1 VLHQIFTLLEQGG
14 PVIKQIISGKPSLVV
29 NKNGIDIKELKR
41 NNMGVEDL
49 IESMRGCGYFSL
61 EQVEYA
67 IFESNGKLSV
77 LERKVEQAEPSSLPL
92 LIINDGKIGIKNLK
106 LLNVEKQSVERFLSS
121 VSASVRTT
129 EVLTIDGNG
138 RAYLKQKNK
147 AYKVL
152 DFKLPEGVSW

>member
-1 VLHQIFTLLEQGG
+1 
-14 PVIKQIISGKPSLVV
+14 
-29 NKNGIDIKELKR
+29 
-41 NNMGVEDL
+41 MGVEDL

-77 LERKVEQAEPSSLPL
+77 LERKVEQVEPSSLPL